1 MGANPGRES
10 TSVLLFMVL
19 VLFVIIVLFFVIG
32 YVIGNT
38 VI

>member
-1 MGANPGRES
+1 MGADPGRES

-19 VLFVIIVLFFVIG
+19 VLFAIIVLFFVIG
-32 YVIGNT
+32 YVIGNA

>member
-1 MGANPGRES
+1 MGANGGRES

-19 VLFVIIVLFFVIG
+19 VLFAIIVLFFVIG